1 MSKGSDRGPLLMTLL
16 FSAKAP
22 VDYEANLVS
31 DFDLE
36 ASCFGE

>member
-1 MSKGSDRGPLLMTLL
+1 MSEGSDRGPLLMTLL

-22 VDYEANLVS
+22 IEYEANLVS

-36 ASCFGE
+36 ASCFRE